1 MRVQIDGAGARR
13 VGTRA
18 QAAARKLA
26 GGARDRWER
35 RGGAAAPGERSWKQ
49 RVETL
54 EARLTH
60 VESELEGLQDAV
72 HRQAVREDE
81 NVEDLRRRLAPERL
95 ARELSDDARRRGL

>member
-1 MRVQIDGAGARR
+1 MNVQIDGASARR
-13 VGTRA
+13 VGAAA
-18 QAAARKLA
+18 QAAVRRFAGRARGRLA
-26 GGARDRWER
+26 RS
-35 RGGAAAPGERSWKQ
+35 GGAASEQPWKQ
-49 RVETL
+49 RVEAL